1 MPTTITLVSARASS
15 AEQPHAVRAGRPR
28 NPGID
33 EAVLEVAQRHLAE
46 VGYEAMSV
54 ATVAAEAGTTRQAL
68 YRRWPSKADLATAA
82 IAALAAGRDR
92 AGSDDAFA
100 DLVAELRDF
109 RRGVSR
115 PNGLAMVGT
124 MLQGA
129 VDPELL
135 GLYRDRIVVPRR
147 ARLRTILGRAVAE
160 GRLPAVSTA
169 DLELAVSSL
178 TGAWYGYAL
187 AGTRPPRDWPERA
200 ARLVWTALGGPADR
214 AASASRT

>member
-1 MPTTITLVSARASS
+1 MVYDACVSTRARS
-15 AEQPHAVRAGRPR
+15 AESTHPARTGRPR

-54 ATVAAEAGTTRQAL
+54 AAVAAEAGTTRQAL

-82 IAALAAGRDR
+82 IAALAAGRHR
-92 AGSDDAFA
+92 ADTDDPFA

-135 GLYRDRIVVPRR
+135 GLYRDRVVAPRR
-147 ARLRTILGRAVAE
+147 ARLRSILRRAVAL
-160 GRLPAVSTA
+160 GRLPAASTT

-187 AGTRPPRDWPERA
+187 AGARPPRDWPERA
-200 ARLVWTALGGPADR
+200 ARLVWAALGGDGDRPA
-214 AASASRT
+214 SVSRT